1 MTRPDGRRRGASVRA
16 AAGQGPAGAHR
27 MPDPPRQRRFSAG
40 IRLTAM
46 IVSFA
51 AAVATFLTL
60 TVVRPHGQSDTLG
73 TTPGSY
79 LGVYVTGVPRSF
91 QPVHSFVSA
100 TKVKPNL
107 LLYYS
112 SWWEPFRTGFA
123 VRADQH
129 GAVPIVQI
137 NPLRVKLADI
147 ADGTY
152 DRYINSF
159 AKDIRR
165 YGHPVIV
172 GFGHEMNAQW
182 SPWGYRHANPA
193 TFVAAWRHIVNQFR
207 KDKVKNVTWLWT
219 VNVVDPHAHSSDPR
233 PWWPGDNYV
242 TWVGIDG
249 YYRRPSWKFAAL
261 FGPTIKAVHM
271 LTRAPILISET
282 GVAPSAGKA
291 AKIPNL
297 FAGVRAYGLLGLV
310 WFDAIAHHDWRLDD
324 EAAILA
330 FRRAARQTPATR

>member
-1 MTRPDGRRRGASVRA
+1 MTGPHGRRA
-16 AAGQGPAGAHR
+16 ACPVQPARPGTTGAHR
-27 MPDPPRQRRFSAG
+27 MPEPPRRRRFGAG
-40 IRLTAM
+40 TRLVAM
-46 IVSFA
+46 IVGFA
-51 AAVATFLTL
+51 TAIGVFLVL
-60 TVVRPHGQSDTLG
+60 TVVRPHGPSDTLS

-79 LGVYVTGVPRSF
+79 LGVYVTGVPHSF
-91 QPVHSFVSA
+91 QPVQTFETQ

-123 VRADQH
+123 VRTAKH

-137 NPLRVKLADI
+137 NPLHVKLSQI
-147 ADGTY
+147 AHGRY
-152 DRYINSF
+152 DRYINTF
-159 AKDIRR
+159 AASVRK
-165 YGHPVIV
+165 YGRPVIV

-193 TFVAAWRHIVNQFR
+193 SFVAAWRHIVDVFR
-207 KDKVKNVTWLWT
+207 ADKVKKVTWLWT
-219 VNVVDPHAHSSDPR
+219 VNVIDPHAHSSDPR

-261 FGPTIKAVHM
+261 FGPTIKAVHL
-271 LTRAPILISET
+271 LTRDPILISET
-282 GVAPSAGKA
+282 GVQPSAGKA
-291 AKIPNL
+291 AKIGNL

-310 WFDAIAHHDWRLDD
+310 WFDAIAHHDWRLDNP
-324 EAAILA
+324 AAILA
-330 FRRAARQTPATR
+330 FRRAVKHTPTYQ